1 MQHVTCRFY
10 STGTLWSVMGQR
22 MILREFDNKDLRF
35 DTRDGRVWLSRDE
48 MEQLVQSG
56 DATVIKQAA

>member
-10 STGTLWSVMGQR
+10 SKGTLWSVMGQR
-22 MILREFDNKDLRF
+22 MILMDFDNKDLMF
-35 DTRDGRVWLSRDE
+35 ETRDGRLWLQRDE

-56 DATVIKQAA
+56 DATVVRQAA